1 MLWHDKFSYDNIGE
15 ENVEVSTEV
24 TKKFLSMLAQVST
37 PSADTAERN
46 IMSMLNV
53 STESID
59 RVGRRENFLKTNFE
73 SLEGENSRPEK
84 EIKNK
89 NR

>member
-1 MLWHDKFSYDNIGE
+1 MTSNSPII
-15 ENVEVSTEV
+15 
-24 TKKFLSMLAQVST
+24 FLQVST

-73 SLEGENSRPEK
+73 SLEGETTRPEK
-84 EIKNK
+84 EVKNK
-89 NR
+89 NRCVMLLFCVFR

>member
-1 MLWHDKFSYDNIGE
+1 MYIGKQKL
-15 ENVEVSTEV
+15 NLMSVSSL
-24 TKKFLSMLAQVST
+24 FQVST

-46 IMSMLNV
+46 IMSMLSV

-73 SLEGENSRPEK
+73 SLEGEVTRPEK
-84 EIKNK
+84 EGIKNK
-89 NR
+89 NRLVLLKFTR